1 MVKKNGKR
9 KAKEKPEPIATR
21 ITKFKPKSHEQTE
34 ARKIIKNN
42 QISFLLGPAGTG
54 KTYLAVSYALEQ
66 FSQKK
71 YKKIIIT
78 RPIVEAGEK
87 LGSLP
92 GGFEEKTHPYMVPM
106 FNFLEKIATKRGF
119 IDKNIEENTIEI
131 LPFAYMR
138 GITFEDTIVIADEMQ
153 NASKKQ
159 LMMLLTRIGPNAKI
173 LVTADP
179 EQSDLNRSNKIV
191 EIAKSLSN
199 IDEIDNFIFTESV
212 RHPIIGEIISVF
224 QNFIE

>member
-1 MVKKNGKR
+1 MGKKNGNGK
-9 KAKEKPEPIATR
+9 KKEKVPPVETK
-21 ITKFKPKSHEQTE
+21 TFKFKPMSHEQTE

-66 FSQKK
+66 LSEKK
-71 YKKIIIT
+71 YNKIIIT

-92 GGFEEKTHPYMVPM
+92 GSFEEKTQPYMVPM
-106 FNFLEKIATKRGF
+106 FNFLEKMSTKNGF
-119 IDKNIEENTIEI
+119 LNQNIEDGIIEI

-138 GITFEDTIVIADEMQ
+138 GITFEETIVIADEMQ

-159 LMMLLTRIGPNAKI
+159 LMMLLTRIGPNSKI
-173 LVTADP
+173 LITADP
-179 EQSDLNRSNKIV
+179 EQSDLNQNNKIV
-191 EIAKSLSN
+191 EISKCLST
-199 IDEIDNFIFTESV
+199 IDGIDSIIFTESV
-212 RHPIIGEIISVF
+212 RHPIISKILEVF
-224 QNFIE
+224 KKFT